1 MSYSSDSSSKKSISR
16 NSSSPKYSVG
26 SWFSLKKEGSASMI
40 ISSGVVPPS
49 SVSMTVKPWKI
60 SVSSLKA
67 LINWFSAV
75 NWVIPIALIAA
86 IKTNT
91 TIVSFCLDNTRFD
104 NVLVILEVKSFS
116 CLVCNCLR
124 SIKSDGKRRKTMT
137 KIAPI
142 LINIIQPKS
151 ITGRMPAMS
160 REANPTMVVI
170 VVYKQGTHLF
180 FNVWWTNH
188 FWDFSGCRV
197 FNSR

>member
-1 MSYSSDSSSKKSISR
+1 M
-16 NSSSPKYSVG
+16 
-26 SWFSLKKEGSASMI
+26 

-60 SVSSLKA
+60 SVSFLKA

-75 NWVIPIALIAA
+75 NWVIPAALIKV

-116 CLVCNCLR
+116 CLVFNCLR
-124 SIKSDGKRRKTMT
+124 SIKSDGKRRKTIT

-151 ITGRMPAMS
+151 ITGRMPAIS
-160 REANPTMVVI
+160 REANPTIVVI
-170 VVYKQGTHLF
+170 VVYKQGTHLLTR
-180 FNVWWTNH
+180 VWWTNH